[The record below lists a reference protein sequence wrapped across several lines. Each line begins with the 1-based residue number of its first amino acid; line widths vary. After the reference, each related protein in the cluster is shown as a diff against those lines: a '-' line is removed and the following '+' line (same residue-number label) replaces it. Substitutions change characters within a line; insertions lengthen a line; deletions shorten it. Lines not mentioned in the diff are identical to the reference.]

1 MLVATIDNQEEDKT
15 KEYHQSDISEER
27 KKVYSKVMEGDRQ
40 VVKRFTHF
48 LIFLGGKHKSTYRPS
63 LIVIVLSSVK
73 EGSNVKDSFP
83 CFLSYMMP
91 A

>member
-1 MLVATIDNQEEDKT
+1 
-15 KEYHQSDISEER
+15 
-27 KKVYSKVMEGDRQ
+27 MEGDIQ

-48 LIFLGGKHKSTYRPS
+48 LGGKHKSTDRPS

-73 EGSNVKDSFP
+73 EGSNVKNEFP